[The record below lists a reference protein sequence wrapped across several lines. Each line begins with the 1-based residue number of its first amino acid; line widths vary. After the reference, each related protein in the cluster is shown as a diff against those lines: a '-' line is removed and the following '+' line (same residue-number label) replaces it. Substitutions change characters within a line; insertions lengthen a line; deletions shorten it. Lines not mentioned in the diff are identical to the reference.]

1 MRLVE
6 LILKVVDVFFFSFFL
21 FVYMFM
27 LATTSQA
34 ACFALTLNIS
44 M

>member
-1 MRLVE
+1 MHLVE
-6 LILKVVDVFFFSFFL
+6 LILEVVDVFLLLFFL

>member
-6 LILKVVDVFFFSFFL
+6 LILKVVDVFFFFFFL